1 MITSA
6 KAMRASSRIVAA
18 ALGPALFA
26 LAGLA
31 FFLPGATFSDC
42 SREGI
47 TVTGWQIVTH
57 TQPGGSEAHG
67 LCLNNTVDWLNGTY
81 AVLATVT
88 FVAATAG
95 FVLAVARARRGPGF
109 CAGAGLVAMLI
120 GGMPSGLS
128 NSPNYSPHS
137 GALLALSAFAT
148 NAIWYGW
155 KAVRRWDPRPFPP
168 PEGRI

>member
-6 KAMRASSRIVAA
+6 KAVRASSRIVAA

-42 SREGI
+42 SGEDI

-57 TQPGGSEAHG
+57 TQPGVSQGHG
-67 LCLNNTVDWLNGTY
+67 GPCLNDAVDWLNGTY
-81 AVLATVT
+81 ALLATVT

-120 GGMPSGLS
+120 GGLPGLS
-128 NSPNYSPHS
+128 SPNYSPHS
-137 GALLALSAFAT
+137 GAWLALSAFAA
-148 NAIWYGW
+148 NAILYGW
-155 KAVRRWDPRPFPP
+155 KAVQRWDPRPFPP
-168 PEGRI
+168 PEGPI